1 MTDPPVELAVTL
13 RYGFPDDAEAIA
25 RLADL
30 DSAPPPAHPT
40 LLAEV
45 AGELRAAL
53 SLRDR
58 AVVADPFHPTL
69 ALVELLQAR
78 ATQLQATD
86 PDRRHRRVRLRAR
99 RGLAVWR

>member
-1 MTDPPVELAVTL
+1 MTDPPIELAVTL

-30 DSAPPPAHPT
+30 DSAPPPAQPT

-45 AGELRAAL
+45 AGEPRAAV
-53 SLRDR
+53 SLRDG
-58 AVVADPFHPTL
+58 AVVADPFHPTR

-78 ATQLQATD
+78 AAQLQVTEL
-86 PDRRHRRVRLRAR
+86 DRRHRCVRLRAR
-99 RGLAVWR
+99 RGLAAWR